1 MDAIKFQERIDFM
14 AKYKDDHNV
23 IIFDN
28 TTASETEELARAFG
42 EHTTRRIITATYS
55 HVADVISETRA
66 RLGEV
71 APFELFLKTFNE
83 AFVIF
88 ITEFDE
94 FKEVSEGDWEFFQ
107 TLLRFN
113 LDSLIIITGR
123 DIREIGKE
131 LLKKI

>member
-23 IIFDN
+23 IVFDN
-28 TTASETEELARAFG
+28 TTARETEELARAFC
-42 EHTTRRIITATYS
+42 EHTTRRIITTTYS

-66 RLGEV
+66 RLREV
-71 APFELFLKTFNE
+71 APFDLFLKTFNE

-94 FKEVSEGDWEFFQ
+94 FKEVSERDREFFQ
-107 TLLRFN
+107 MLLCFN
-113 LDSLIIITGR
+113 MDSLIIITGC

-131 LLKKI
+131 LLKNI